1 MAPNEVTT
9 CRRPLVPRPDSRRPA
24 AALLL
29 TSCAWKKDLDK
40 VQAENKALTEEKAR
54 AQKELSA
61 AGAATA
67 EMQGTLDEVQ
77 KGLEDLRIKELQ
89 AVKTSIAVAQEGKT
103 AGAQREELKAEIAEI
118 RKAIKANLDKLAG
131 LQKSLKASDAKVTTL
146 ERLVGELKK
155 QLEEKETTIA
165 ALEEKTKEL
174 TKTTEELRGT
184 VKEKEE
190 AVQQKE
196 AVIQDRET
204 QLATAY
210 VLIAPQKAL
219 KKAGLV
225 EKKGAVLGLGGNWQR
240 TGQFDET
247 LFKTIDTRT
256 TTSFDVAAAPD
267 KARVLSD
274 HPKDSYTLA
283 GAGPKASTL
292 TVTDAARFWK
302 GSKYLVVMLPD

>member
-1 MAPNEVTT
+1 MKKT
-9 CRRPLVPRPDSRRPA
+9 LVRSRLPVLVLA
-24 AALLL
+24 GLTL

-40 VQAENKALTEEKAR
+40 AQAENKALTEEKAR

-77 KGLEDLRIKELQ
+77 KGLEELRVKELK
-89 AVKTSIAVAQEGKT
+89 AIKTSISLAQEGKS
-103 AGAQREELKAEIAEI
+103 AAAAQRDDLKAEIEDI
-118 RKAIKANLDKLAG
+118 RKAVKANLDKLAT
-131 LQKSLKASDAKVTTL
+131 LQKSLKASGAKVTSL
-146 ERLVGELKK
+146 ERLVGELRS
-155 QLEEKETTIA
+155 QLEEKEATIA

-196 AVIQDRET
+196 ATIQEREA
-204 QLATAY
+204 QMATAY
-210 VLIAPQKAL
+210 VLIAPQKTL

-225 EKKGAVLGLGGNWQR
+225 EKKGSVLGLGGNWQR

-247 LFKTIDTRT
+247 LFKQIDTRKDT
-256 TTSFDVAAAPD
+256 TFEVASAPN

-283 GAGPKASTL
+283 ASGPKASTL
-292 TVTDAARFWK
+292 TVTDPARFWQ

>member
-1 MAPNEVTT
+1 MK
-9 CRRPLVPRPDSRRPA
+9 RLPLFARIPA
-24 AALLL
+24 LVLAVLVL
-29 TSCAWKKDLDK
+29 TSCVWKKDLEK
-40 VQAENKALTEEKAR
+40 VQAENKTLTEEKAR

-77 KGLEDLRIKELQ
+77 KGLEELRTKELK
-89 AVKTSIAVAQEGKT
+89 AIRTSIAVAQEGKS
-103 AGAQREELKAEIAEI
+103 AGAAQREELTAEIAEI
-118 RKAIKANLDKLAG
+118 RKAVAANLAKLAT
-131 LQKSLKASDAKVTTL
+131 LQKSLKASDAKVTSL

-155 QLEEKETTIA
+155 QLEEKEATIA

-190 AVQQKE
+190 TVQQKE
-196 AVIQDRET
+196 AVIADRET
-204 QLATAY
+204 QMATAY
-210 VLIAPQKAL
+210 VLIAPKEAL

-225 EKKGAVLGLGGNWQR
+225 EKKGTVLGLGGNWQR

-247 LFKTIDTRT
+247 LFKAVDTRKVT
-256 TTSFDVAAAPD
+256 TFDVAAAPD
-267 KARVLSD
+267 KVRVLSD
-274 HPKDSYTLA
+274 HPKDSYTLVA
-283 GAGPKASTL
+283 AGPKASTL
-292 TVTDAARFWK
+292 TVTDTARFWK

>member
-1 MAPNEVTT
+1 MK
-9 CRRPLVPRPDSRRPA
+9 RRSLSARIPAVVLAVLV
-24 AALLL
+24 L
-29 TSCAWKKDLDK
+29 TSCAWKKDLEK
-40 VQAENKALTEEKAR
+40 VQAENKTLTEEKAR

-77 KGLEDLRIKELQ
+77 KGLEELRVKELK
-89 AVKTSIAVAQEGKT
+89 AVKTSIAVAQEGKPNT
-103 AGAQREELKAEIAEI
+103 AQRDELKAEIADI
-118 RKAIKANLDKLAG
+118 RKAVAANLAKLAT
-131 LQKSLKASDAKVTTL
+131 LQKSLKASDAKVTSL

-155 QLEEKETTIA
+155 QLEEKEATIA
-165 ALEEKTKEL
+165 ALEDKTKEL

-190 AVQQKE
+190 TVQQKE
-196 AVIQDRET
+196 AVIADRET
-204 QLATAY
+204 QMATAY
-210 VLIAPQKAL
+210 VLIAPKEAL

-225 EKKGAVLGLGGNWQR
+225 EKKGTVLGLGGNWQR

-247 LFKTIDTRT
+247 LFKAVDTRT
-256 TTSFDVAAAPD
+256 VRTFDIAAAPD

-274 HPKDSYTLA
+274 HPKDSYTLTAA
-283 GAGPKASTL
+283 GGKASTL

>member
-1 MAPNEVTT
+1 MTK
-9 CRRPLVPRPDSRRPA
+9 LSRARIPVA
-24 AALLL
+24 VLAALLL
-29 TSCAWKKDLDK
+29 TSCVWKKDLEK
-40 VQAENKALTEEKAR
+40 AQAENKTLTEEKAR

-61 AGAATA
+61 AGAATS

-77 KGLEDLRIKELQ
+77 KGLEDLRGKELK
-89 AVKTSIAVAQEGKT
+89 AIRTSISVAQEGKS
-103 AGAQREELKAEIAEI
+103 AAAAQRDELKAEIEEI
-118 RKAIKANLDKLAG
+118 RTAVKANLDKLAT
-131 LQKSLKASDAKVTTL
+131 LQKSLKASDAKVTSL

-155 QLEEKETTIA
+155 QLDEKEATIA

-196 AVIQDRET
+196 AVIADRET
-204 QLATAY
+204 QMATAY
-210 VLIAPQKAL
+210 VLIAPQGAL

-225 EKKGAVLGLGGNWQR
+225 EKKGSVLGLGGNWQR

-247 LFKTIDTRT
+247 LFKAVDTRT
-256 TTSFDVAAAPD
+256 ATTFEVPAAPG

-274 HPKDSYTLA
+274 HPKDSYTLVA
-283 GAGPKASTL
+283 AGPKASIL

>member
-1 MAPNEVTT
+1 MTNP
-9 CRRPLVPRPDSRRPA
+9 SRARIPVA
-24 AALLL
+24 VLAALLL
-29 TSCAWKKDLDK
+29 TSCVWKKDLEK
-40 VQAENKALTEEKAR
+40 AQAENKTLTEEKAR

-61 AGAATA
+61 AGAATS

-77 KGLEDLRIKELQ
+77 KGLEDLRGKELK
-89 AVKTSIAVAQEGKT
+89 AIRTSIAVAQEGKS
-103 AGAQREELKAEIAEI
+103 AASAQRDELKAEIEEI
-118 RKAIKANLDKLAG
+118 RKAVKANLDKLAT
-131 LQKSLKASDAKVTTL
+131 LQKSLKSSDAKVTSL
-146 ERLVGELKK
+146 ERLVGELKS
-155 QLEEKETTIA
+155 QLDEKEATIA

-196 AVIQDRET
+196 AVIADRET
-204 QLATAY
+204 QMATAY
-210 VLIAPQKAL
+210 VLIAPQGAL

-225 EKKGAVLGLGGNWQR
+225 EKKGSVLGLGGNWQR

-247 LFKTIDTRT
+247 LFKVVDTRT
-256 TTSFDVAAAPD
+256 ATTFEVPAAPD

-274 HPKDSYTLA
+274 HPKDSYTLVA
-283 GAGPKASTL
+283 AGPKASTL

>member
-1 MAPNEVTT
+1 MASTMKS
-9 CRRPLVPRPDSRRPA
+9 LVRSRIPVLVLA
-24 AALLL
+24 GLTL

-40 VQAENKALTEEKAR
+40 AQAENKALTEEKAR

-77 KGLEDLRIKELQ
+77 KGLEELRVKELK
-89 AVKTSIAVAQEGKT
+89 AIKTSISVAQEGKA
-103 AGAQREELKAEIAEI
+103 AGAQREELKAEIEDI
-118 RKAIKANLDKLAG
+118 RKAVKANLDKLAT
-131 LQKSLKASDAKVTTL
+131 LQKSLKASDAKVTSL
-146 ERLVGELKK
+146 ERLVGELRR
-155 QLEEKETTIA
+155 QLDEKEATIA

-196 AVIQDRET
+196 AVIADRET
-204 QLATAY
+204 QMATAY
-210 VLIAPQKAL
+210 VLIAPQSAL

-225 EKKGAVLGLGGNWQR
+225 EKKGSVLGLGGNWQR

-247 LFKTIDTRT
+247 LFKQIDTRKVT
-256 TTSFDVAAAPD
+256 TFDVAAAPN
-267 KARVLSD
+267 KARILSD

-283 GAGPKASTL
+283 AAGPKASTL
-292 TVTDAARFWK
+292 TVTDPARFWK

>member
-1 MAPNEVTT
+1 MTKRTHARIPVAV
-9 CRRPLVPRPDSRRPA
+9 L

-40 VQAENKALTEEKAR
+40 AQAENKALTEEKAR

-77 KGLEDLRIKELQ
+77 KGLEELRTKELK
-89 AVKTSIAVAQEGKT
+89 AIRTSIAVAQEGKS
-103 AGAQREELKAEIAEI
+103 AAAAQRDELKAEIEEI
-118 RKAIKANLDKLAG
+118 RKAVKANLDKLAT
-131 LQKSLKASDAKVTTL
+131 LQKSLKASDAKVTSL

-155 QLEEKETTIA
+155 QLEEKQATIA
-165 ALEEKTKEL
+165 ALEEKTQEL

-196 AVIQDRET
+196 AVIADREA
-204 QLATAY
+204 QMATAY
-210 VLIAPQKAL
+210 VLIASQGAL

-225 EKKGAVLGLGGNWQR
+225 EKKGSVLGLGGNWQR

-247 LFKTIDTRT
+247 LFKAIDTRKVT
-256 TTSFDVAAAPD
+256 TFEVAAAPD

-283 GAGPKASTL
+283 ATGPKASTL

>member
-1 MAPNEVTT
+1 MTKAARARFPVAI
-9 CRRPLVPRPDSRRPA
+9 L

-29 TSCAWKKDLDK
+29 TSCAWKKDLEK
-40 VQAENKALTEEKAR
+40 AQAENKALTEEKAR

-77 KGLEDLRIKELQ
+77 KSLEDLRTKELK
-89 AVKTSIAVAQEGKT
+89 AIRTSIAVAQEGKS
-103 AGAQREELKAEIAEI
+103 AAAAQRDELKTEIEEI
-118 RKAIKANLDKLAG
+118 RKAVRANLDKLAT
-131 LQKSLKASDAKVTTL
+131 LQKSLKASDAKVTSL
-146 ERLVGELKK
+146 ERLVGELRK
-155 QLEEKETTIA
+155 QLEEKEATIA
-165 ALEEKTKEL
+165 ALEEKTQEL

-196 AVIQDRET
+196 AVIAARET
-204 QLATAY
+204 QMATAY
-210 VLIAPQKAL
+210 VLIAPQGTL

-225 EKKGAVLGLGGNWQR
+225 EKKGSVLGLGGNWQH

-247 LFKTIDTRT
+247 LFKAIDTRT
-256 TTSFDVAAAPD
+256 VTTFDIPAAPD

-274 HPKDSYTLA
+274 HPKDSYTLTA
-283 GAGPKASTL
+283 TSPKASLL